1 MADISFDNTA
11 NDIIIQGGDLVF
23 TSDTDFTETMKQRI
37 RAVMLTFLGEWFLD
51 DKNDP
56 QVGIPYFQSLFEKK
70 LPTLDLADTIFR
82 TALLDIEGV
91 VAVDSLA
98 FDYDGVTRVLE
109 VTFRVNIT
117 GDGAFVED
125 IISFNPLG

>member
-1 MADISFDNTA
+1 MADISFDT
-11 NDIIIQGGDLVF
+11 DILIEGGDLVF

-37 RAVMLTFLGEWFLD
+37 KAVLLTFLGEWFLD
-51 DKNDP
+51 DKTDP
-56 QVGIPYFQSLFEKK
+56 QVGVPYFQSLFEQK

-82 TALLDIEGV
+82 TALLDIPDV

-98 FDYDGVTRVLE
+98 FDYNGVTRVLD

-117 GDGAFVED
+117 GDGNIVED
-125 IISFNPLG
+125 IISFDPLG